1 MFSEGYTPVYII
13 YNVLTE
19 QRNVDIGRLK
29 GKFAF
34 QQKCYKLYG
43 RLKLCVLLKKRAE
56 QQQYQG
62 SSLNVYQN

>member
-13 YNVLTE
+13 YSILTE
-19 QRNVDIGRLK
+19 QRNVGIGRLK

-34 QQKCYKLYG
+34 QQKCYQVIWETKVI
-43 RLKLCVLLKKRAE
+43 VLLKKRAE

-62 SSLNVYQN
+62 SSLNV